1 MRADPRVTVGSRV
14 RKHDSVCGRLLVC
27 SVVFSGWVGPLFPLL
42 ALDFLFR
49 VFWFLSQWLLT
60 ASWMFL
66 SSHFDI
72 VSRKCPPSFCRLPQV
87 WLSREEH
94 VGSTLETASE
104 PQWLS
109 WCLSPPPLT
118 GLSGHSTSAHSGGH
132 GETLFHSWLLMK
144 FVVSI
149 SRSLECFC
157 FLYSNM
163 KNNLVIW
170 KGGIVSKLPCWWD
183 PLSWEADF
191 LFSACWLTLLV
202 FPPCLLIW

>member
-27 SVVFSGWVGPLFPLL
+27 SVLFSGWVGPLFPLL

-66 SSHFDI
+66 SSHFDV
-72 VSRKCPPSFCRLPQV
+72 VSRECPPSFCRLPQV
-87 WLSREEH
+87 WLSRESWGARRFNTGDSKWAR
-94 VGSTLETASE
+94 VAVLMSVPTTPDWALR
-104 PQWLS
+104 PLYLS
-109 WCLSPPPLT
+109 
-118 GLSGHSTSAHSGGH
+118 HSGGH
-132 GETLFHSWLLMK
+132 GETLFHSWLLLK

-157 FLYSNM
+157 FLYSNT

-183 PLSWEADF
+183 PLS
-191 LFSACWLTLLV
+191 
-202 FPPCLLIW
+202 